1 VSSVFETTL
10 LLLRRFALP
19 DSPQG
24 DTLSQKASTYGRW
37 PSDVFGDATG
47 RRSTIRQMRQKT
59 ARHWRSH
66 QELVGTNTQKFP
78 QNAHRLRVFLP
89 IPPELLAS
97 GEKKDQ
103 TPSGQ
108 FAFLQAWERFMLRFP
123 PAPTRLLPASLL
135 LLASMFL
142 PVSAAP
148 PGLGPAGDLQRIEF
162 EAQGPTTL
170 VGRNSRRQL
179 LVTGVYSSGQR
190 HDLTHS
196 VTYTV
201 DKPQVLSVNAEG
213 LVIPTTDGAAVVTAT
228 EPSGKTASVNLTT
241 ARCTEDLAV
250 NFENEIVP
258 IFTKLGCNAGGCHG
272 KADGQNGFRLSLL
285 GFYPDEDY
293 EFLVHEDRGRR
304 IFPADPE
311 YSLLL
316 QKPANMLPHGGGQRM
331 SPGTYEWDLVSSWI
345 QQGMPYGSE
354 EDPVLKK
361 IEAVP
366 SVREMNFKGRQ
377 QLSVLAH
384 YSDGSVRDVTR
395 LASYEVNH
403 PEMAIPNGSGRITIE
418 DVPGEVAVMV
428 RFQGEV
434 GVFRAVIPQGLPVN
448 RTPPEKSFID
458 RLVFSKLRQLGIPPA
473 DLCDDA
479 TFIRRASVDLT
490 GRLPSVSETEQFV
503 ADKDPSKRDRL
514 VDRLVDSPGYSDYF
528 ANKWGAVLRNK
539 RRQATDIQYTY
550 RFHSWI
556 RRALRDNMP
565 YDQFVRS
572 VLTATG
578 DSETHPPAAWYRE
591 VATSTQQMEDVAQLF
606 LGMRLACAKCHHHPF
621 ERWSQQDYYGFE
633 AFFSQ
638 VGLKNSRYNPQ
649 LNQPDAVYVK
659 SQIPKSRNPRT
670 GLDVSPTGL
679 GGQPLEIAAW
689 DDARQHLVD
698 WMAEPSNPFF
708 AKALVNRYWKHFFGR
723 GIVDPEDD
731 LRVTN
736 PPSNPELLDALS
748 KHFVDQRF
756 NLKDLVRTICKS
768 SVYQLSSEPTEDNL
782 ADTQNFS
789 RFYPRRL
796 TAEVLYDA
804 VNAVAETPSSFG
816 TIPQGTTAVQLP
828 DNGFNNYFLQVFGKP
843 EAESACECERSAEAN
858 LSQSLHLLNSSDV
871 QGRLQSGQGR
881 AARFGRDK
889 ERSVEDRI
897 TEIYLAAFSRRPTPE
912 EIRFVSESLNTYT
925 NPQQAW
931 EDVIW
936 AVLNTREFQF
946 VK

>member
-1 VSSVFETTL
+1 
-10 LLLRRFALP
+10 
-19 DSPQG
+19 
-24 DTLSQKASTYGRW
+24 
-37 PSDVFGDATG
+37 
-47 RRSTIRQMRQKT
+47 
-59 ARHWRSH
+59 
-66 QELVGTNTQKFP
+66 
-78 QNAHRLRVFLP
+78 
-89 IPPELLAS
+89 
-97 GEKKDQ
+97 
-103 TPSGQ
+103 
-108 FAFLQAWERFMLRFP
+108 MLRFP
-123 PAPTRLLPASLL
+123 PAPTRLLPTSLL

-162 EAQGPTTL
+162 EAQGPAIL
-170 VGRNSRRQL
+170 VGRNARRQL

-196 VTYTV
+196 VTYGV
-201 DKPQVLSVNAEG
+201 DKPQILSVNPEG
-213 LVIPTTDGAAVVTAT
+213 LVIPATDGAAVVTAT
-228 EPSGKTASVNLTT
+228 EPSGKTASLNLTT
-241 ARCTEDLAV
+241 ARCTEDLPV

-331 SPGTYEWDLVSSWI
+331 SPGTYEWDLVSRWI

-361 IEAVP
+361 IETVP
-366 SVREMNFKGRQ
+366 AVREMNFKARQ

-384 YSDGSVRDVTR
+384 YSDGSIRDVTR
-395 LASYEVNH
+395 LASYEANH

-448 RTPPEKSFID
+448 RTPPEKTFVD

-473 DLCDDA
+473 ELCDDA
-479 TFIRRASVDLT
+479 AFIRRATVDLT

-550 RFHSWI
+550 RFHAWI

-659 SQIPKSRNPRT
+659 SQLPKARNPRT
-670 GLDVSPTGL
+670 GLDVPPTGL

-756 NLKDLVRTICKS
+756 NIKDLVRTICKS
-768 SVYQLSSEPTEDNL
+768 SVYQLSSEPTESNL

-897 TEIYLAAFSRRPTPE
+897 TEIYLAAFSRRPTPD
-912 EIRFVSESLNTYT
+912 EIRFVSENLSTYT